1 MNFEIKEAVR
11 EGQWAKMV
19 IAGPSGGGKTFTA
32 LQLAK
37 GLTRNGKI
45 VVLDSE
51 RGSAKK
57 YAKILGDLK
66 YSVLDLPGFS
76 PETYSGAIKYAVEKG
91 FDTIIVDSM
100 SHSWA
105 GKGGALELVDMAA
118 RRSHSG
124 NSFVA
129 WRDVNPL
136 LAEFTD
142 VLLSVPAHVIATVR
156 TKQEYVI
163 VENEKGKKEPKK
175 LGMAPV
181 IRDGFEYE
189 FDISA
194 RIDMENN
201 LIIDKTRVEFI
212 HDGVYKKAGFELGRQ
227 LRTWYDGGEPIVTV
241 PEPYR
246 IDNDPISPGDN
257 SQDTVSVAPI
267 PVPPKLQRIGGLMT
281 RKGVALP
288 EITELYG
295 KNPREMSEDEKDAVI
310 AWLEVK

>member
-57 YAKILGDLK
+57 YAKILGDMK

-163 VENEKGKKEPKK
+163 EENAKGKKEPRK

-194 RIDMENN
+194 RIDMDNN
-201 LIIDKTRVEFI
+201 LIIDKTRVEFL
-212 HDGVYKKAGFELGRQ
+212 HNGVYKKAGFELGRQ
-227 LRTWYDGGEPIVTV
+227 LRDWYDGNDPVVHI
-241 PEPYR
+241 PEPYKVEESEAV
-246 IDNDPISPGDN
+246 DSTPIN
-257 SQDTVSVAPI
+257 VT
-267 PVPPKLQRIGGLMT
+267 PVEQPSKLQRIGGLMK
-281 RKGVALP
+281 RKNVNLD
-288 EITELYG
+288 EVKSLYG
-295 KNPREMSEDEKDAVI
+295 LNPREMTDDQQDAVI
-310 AWLEVK
+310 SWLELHE